1 MASRSATQ
9 NSKRSESTNSPSSI
23 GNRRPKGEEN
33 PIAELAG
40 VGTNDRISTRLATK
54 REIVSTVS
62 ILSSSPI

>member
-9 NSKRSESTNSPSSI
+9 NSERSEFTKSPSSI

-33 PIAELAG
+33 PIAELAS

-62 ILSSSPI
+62 ILSPFPI